1 MDERPPKASTPRRE
15 VTDLVGELGE
25 LVESLGLDDGPAAQR
40 ASRPQSLP
48 GPPHRGSPRA
58 GGPVAAAVA
67 ETAVDHAPEPEIAEV
82 PLDDS
87 ALWVPPAEALE
98 PGGRAWSPAAA
109 METIPGTPGST
120 AQVVVARPGS
130 SWLMTAAACAAMV
143 GAVVAVVVSR
153 VDLASTTGPD
163 HAISAPPFTVTALR
177 TVAADSAGAVAS
189 SPTTTRFTASTNHL
203 FVDIEYSG
211 ATPDDSLE
219 LRVIHDSNADG
230 LPPPTVVQDHT
241 YSLASADGTGTVV
254 VELTAPTG
262 LPFAP
267 GRYTVSVVH
276 GERAA
281 QSVDFSVGTAR
292 ATG

>member
-25 LVESLGLDDGPAAQR
+25 LVETLGLDDGAAAQR
-40 ASRPQSLP
+40 ASPPRQSLP
-48 GPPHRGSPRA
+48 VPPHRGSPRA
-58 GGPVAAAVA
+58 GGPAAAVA
-67 ETAVDHAPEPEIAEV
+67 EAVDDVPEPEVDEAL
-82 PLDDS
+82 LDDS
-87 ALWVPPAEALE
+87 TLWVPPAEALE
-98 PGGRAWSPAAA
+98 PGGRPWSPAAA
-109 METIPGTPGST
+109 MEIVPGTPGST

-143 GAVVAVVVSR
+143 GAVAAVVVSR
-153 VDLASTTGPD
+153 VDLASTSGPD

-177 TVAADSAGAVAS
+177 TVAADSVGAVAS
-189 SPTTTRFTASTNHL
+189 APTTTRFTASTNHL
-203 FVDIEYSG
+203 FIDIEYAG

-219 LRVIHDSNADG
+219 LRVIHDSNPDG

-241 YSLASADGTGTVV
+241 YSLTSADGNGTVV

-262 LPFAP
+262 LPFAS

-276 GERAA
+276 GDRAA
-281 QSVDFSVGTAR
+281 QSVDFTVGTAR
-292 ATG
+292 TTG